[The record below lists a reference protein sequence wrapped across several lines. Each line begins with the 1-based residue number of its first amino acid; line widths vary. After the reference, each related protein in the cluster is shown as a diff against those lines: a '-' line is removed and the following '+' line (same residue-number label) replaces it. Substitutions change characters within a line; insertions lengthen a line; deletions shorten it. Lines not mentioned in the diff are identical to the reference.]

1 MEIIRGIL
9 QGSPEWMDLRV
20 GSVGASSLSKIITS
34 TGKKSTQRQAYLYT
48 LAGEKL
54 TWKKAESY
62 SNKYMQDGIDNEPQT
77 RMEFQLKTMKQVE
90 EVALIFPDGRPGY
103 HISPDGILIPDE
115 EAGLELKSVIPA
127 TQVKYLDKNKLP
139 TEYILQCQMSLFVT
153 GWGLWYF
160 CSASPGLPLL
170 IVEVTRDENLIEI
183 IENELTLFVED
194 LNKVIDR
201 IKEVK

>member
-9 QGSPEWMDLRV
+9 QGSPEWMDLRI

-34 TGKKSTQRQAYLYT
+34 TGKRSTQRQAYLYT

-54 TWKKAESY
+54 TGKKAESY

-90 EVALIFPDGRPGY
+90 EVALIFPDGRPGW
-103 HISPDGILIPDE
+103 HSSPDGILIPDE

-153 GWGLWYF
+153 GWELWYF
-160 CSASPGLPLL
+160 CSACPGLPLL
-170 IVEVTRDENLIEI
+170 IVEVTRDKKLIEI
-183 IENELTLFVED
+183 ISGELNLFVED

-201 IKEVK
+201 IKEAK